1 MTATIFYDNNLIEIT
16 DFIHYPEE
24 VKRSN
29 PYNCTF
35 NLRIISGVFSGVVP
49 CEYDIKDFRGY
60 ILALEEMYL
69 LFCRK

>member
-1 MTATIFYDNNLIEIT
+1 MTATIFYDNNLMEIT

-35 NLRIISGVFSGVVP
+35 NLRIISGVFSGVAP
-49 CEYDIKDFRGY
+49 
-60 ILALEEMYL
+60 
-69 LFCRK
+69 